1 MSEPLNQTD
10 KFVRQYD
17 SSSEMG
23 AWIGKFVYEDELG
36 NEYTI
41 CCDQDGEEWIEE

>member
-1 MSEPLNQTD
+1 MSDPLGMND
-10 KFVRQYD
+10 KFIREYD
-17 SSSEMG
+17 DHAENG
-23 AWIGKFVYEDELG
+23 AWIGKFVYEDETG